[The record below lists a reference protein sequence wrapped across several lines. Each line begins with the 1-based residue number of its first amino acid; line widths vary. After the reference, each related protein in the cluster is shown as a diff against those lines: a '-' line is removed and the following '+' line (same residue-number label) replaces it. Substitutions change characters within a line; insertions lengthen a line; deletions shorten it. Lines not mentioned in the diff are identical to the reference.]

1 MLWGGSG
8 NRVVV
13 GVFEGGVLD
22 SLPRRGVVGW
32 RFRRDADGGWLGLS
46 RVEISKILRVGI
58 AVSWIGD
65 D

>member
-13 GVFEGGVLD
+13 GAFGGGVLD

-32 RFRRDADGGWLGLS
+32 RFRRDADGG
-46 RVEISKILRVGI
+46 RVGI
-58 AVSWIGD
+58 KQGGNEQDFESGD
-65 D
+65 CSLLDW